1 MNFLAFL
8 HTTAIKLTSNPKC
21 QSVYKTKIHC
31 RMQKQGQDKIKLKTA
46 WKAHKPKYFTCDM
59 TYIGGIAA
67 RWGTHGGKNYN

>member
-1 MNFLAFL
+1 
-8 HTTAIKLTSNPKC
+8 
-21 QSVYKTKIHC
+21 
-31 RMQKQGQDKIKLKTA
+31 MQKQGQDKIKLKTA